1 MYLCKITNVTKL
13 TPAHTVNEWRSQR
26 FQQSKHIFNSGT
38 IEMHTVQGIYIMTKR
53 LYYDLTPWWFR
64 LVSVEVIVQ
73 LWTYSYG
80 SVANYSIGRIV
91 STCMAKQ
98 LEQWPVDLERSRH
111 NCLWHSRCVAIYIY
125 FSACETFLYLCAELD
140 SHNGNNIHSRKQT
153 PQPKPNWIEP
163 ESPVTFW
170 PRSSSPGST
179 CRQAIAFAWFLS
191 WTPFGRVYYPCR
203 CYQDRFIS
211 ALTSWQNKRK
221 DCSRLH
227 SIPRLSQYQHS
238 VSQKYSALAFSLC

>member
-1 MYLCKITNVTKL
+1 MYPCKITNVTKL

-38 IEMHTVQGIYIMTKR
+38 IEMHIRARHIYNDK
-53 LYYDLTPWWFR
+53 TPILR
-64 LVSVEVIVQ
+64 SHSLVVSPCQIVQ

-111 NCLWHSRCVAIYIY
+111 HCLWHSRCVATYIY

-153 PQPKPNWIEP
+153 LQPKPNWIEP

-191 WTPFGRVYYPCR
+191 CAPFGRVYYPCR

-238 VSQKYSALAFSLC
+238 VSQQYSASAFSLY